1 MGGDNHDDCREPGRQ
16 QQWYGDTMIL
26 RKLLYDCLPASG
38 PATDTLET
46 IQILSASDCMKRVL
60 QVVFETNAFG
70 LLWDISN
77 TALVKWTQDCRVVIW
92 AEGS

>member
-1 MGGDNHDDCREPGRQ
+1 
-16 QQWYGDTMIL
+16 MIV
-26 RKLLYDCLPASG
+26 YLPVALPLTHSNQYKFFL
-38 PATDTLET
+38 PL
-46 IQILSASDCMKRVL
+46 ICMKRVL

-92 AEGS
+92 AESGKRVADETLRIGESSVEQIRKEILS